1 MINAPRTAVPALTLA
16 AALALAALLVAP
28 ADGRAQEY
36 SRFSGSFALLNTQ
49 PLGELSTGPGFGV
62 AIAGDYALDRF
73 RIFRLRGEF
82 RASVYDHESRE
93 ICFSSTVGC
102 RILLDLDTNYSIV
115 YAGIGPRVVIPL
127 GPVHLALD
135 GAVGWSAFTATSSLQ
150 GIDENDDSFGETT
163 NYEDHTFAWS
173 TGSELRIP
181 FGHRFGLG
189 LGAHYQHNGTVSYL
203 RAGGIIDNPDGT
215 LTFNPQR
222 TDANLVAITLGLVF
236 TPFGRG
242 RP

>member
-1 MINAPRTAVPALTLA
+1 MTTPRAAL
-16 AALALAALLVAP
+16 LALAALLLALP
-28 ADGRAQEY
+28 GTARAQEY

-49 PLGELSTGPGFGV
+49 PLGNLSTGPGFGI

-82 RASVYDHESRE
+82 RASVYDHETRE

-115 YAGIGPRVVIPL
+115 YAGLGPQLVIPMG
-127 GPVHLALD
+127 GPQLAFD
-135 GAVGWSAFTATSSLQ
+135 GAIGWSAFTATSSLQ
-150 GIDENDDSFGETT
+150 GIDDQNESFGETT

-173 TGSELRIP
+173 AGGELRIP
-181 FGHRFGLG
+181 FSARFGVG
-189 LGAHYQHNGTVSYL
+189 LGARYQHNGTVSYL
-203 RAGGIIDNPDGT
+203 REGGIIDNPDGT
-215 LTFNPQR
+215 LTLNPER

-236 TPFGRG
+236 TPFTRG
-242 RP
+242 I